1 MHVLTYFVSKTIQ
14 KYNSKYMLLHLFEK
28 THSQKVKYSFRNNRI
43 MRKISEND
51 WFCRMALLK

>member
-43 MRKISEND
+43 MRKNE
-51 WFCRMALLK
+51 